1 MSSVLQHPSRDLGLI
16 IYLKN
21 VGTSSYLGT
30 YSKITGE
37 DPCVALILWI
47 SFPMFLQNKLSFV
60 FAINFYTE
68 IKEEN
73 SLSLCFL
80 IIFAHYLARGRGNW
94 KASARVQKNQER
106 KVSFEHK
113 QINQHS
119 YSVSLVF

>member
-30 YSKITGE
+30 YSKIIRE
-37 DPCVALILWI
+37 DPCVASILWI

-80 IIFAHYLARGRGNW
+80 IIFVHNATKKL
-94 KASARVQKNQER
+94 
-106 KVSFEHK
+106 SFNIILCSIMLEK
-113 QINQHS
+113 DVLKLLTRPNPS
-119 YSVSLVF
+119 PLWPKLM